1 MRAVTVILAAVA
13 ALAFILGAV
22 VLAVIVLLACG
33 TPEADNSTPSDK

>member
-33 TPEADNSTPSDK
+33 SPESDKNQDINP

>member
-33 TPEADNSTPSDK
+33 STDNSSNQE